1 MAGRAGRQPVMAR
14 PAQLAA
20 PVTAPGGGR
29 RRWLIL
35 EVIAIARLIVVLE
48 ATIVNIALRLGA
60 AGRT

>member
-1 MAGRAGRQPVMAR
+1 MAR